1 MKRSVFLMLMLFASF
16 PLCAQPKSTEP
27 PGPKLNI
34 NSASQAEL
42 ETLPGIGPER
52 AGWMIAT
59 RKRNGPFRY
68 VEELRA
74 TPRLSDR
81 QFEALR
87 PLVFVTD
94 ADPRC
99 GPEPKRPTN

>member
-1 MKRSVFLMLMLFASF
+1 MQRSVFLMLMLFAPF

-27 PGPKLNI
+27 PGPKLDI

-59 RKRNGPFRY
+59 RKRNGPFRC

-74 TPRLSDR
+74 TPHLSDR
-81 QFEALR
+81 QFGVLWS
-87 PLVFVTD
+87 LVFVAD
-94 ADPRC
+94 PDPRC
-99 GPEPKRPTN
+99 GPEPKRPMN